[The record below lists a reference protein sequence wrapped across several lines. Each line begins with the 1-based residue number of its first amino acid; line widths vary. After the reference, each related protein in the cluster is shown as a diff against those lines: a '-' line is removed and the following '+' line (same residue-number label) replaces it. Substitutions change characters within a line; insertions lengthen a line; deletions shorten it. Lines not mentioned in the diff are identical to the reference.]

1 MGRGNSDCIV
11 GLAPTAERPKFLN
24 LAQLTQE
31 GKEAGAELV
40 RGHSSWAAGQ
50 CKLSSKFLC
59 QAGLVSCAMSSS
71 FPLTTRGLCAAEPA
85 QSFPPSAA
93 GGVGRRRQLRP
104 QAAPRVCTME
114 LMGLSTL
121 QQREK
126 PTLGQSRRL
135 QGVEKCQ

>member
-50 CKLSSKFLC
+50 CKLSSKCLC
-59 QAGLVSCAMSSS
+59 QAGLV
-71 FPLTTRGLCAAEPA
+71 FPSYHAWSLC
-85 QSFPPSAA
+85 S
-93 GGVGRRRQLRP
+93 
-104 QAAPRVCTME
+104 
-114 LMGLSTL
+114 
-121 QQREK
+121 
-126 PTLGQSRRL
+126 
-135 QGVEKCQ
+135 